1 MSMLESIKN
10 LFKNSNYVF
19 LFISFNFL
27 YGLYCAISAVISSF
41 TDPYGYE
48 VQDISVMC
56 LVFSLAGIF
65 NSFFIG
71 PLLDKY

>member
-1 MSMLESIKN
+1 MPILESIKT

-41 TDPYGYE
+41 TDPYGY
-48 VQDISVMC
+48 
-56 LVFSLAGIF
+56 
-65 NSFFIG
+65 
-71 PLLDKY
+71 